1 MAAISGAS
9 GLAASRSLTI
19 SLTAVDERRI
29 KEIKELTMAGA
40 MPDFTKEYRH
50 RRLP

>member
-29 KEIKELTMAGA
+29 KEVTMAGA
-40 MPDFTKEYRH
+40 LPDFTKEYRH